1 MHTFARVC
9 VSVSVFV
16 FMSMRLSLSG
26 RDPSSH
32 KYTTSTSMMM
42 MSSGFVCVCV
52 FVSAWIIHKTHNK
65 LPPPPPCRVLP
76 AIPKKIR
83 PDIGED
89 NGDDRRVPHF
99 AYVYDNWILSIVKL
113 LLHAFTCT
121 HAPVRI
127 SVLISIYFYMGGYL
141 CEAPSYWRGYGR
153 PYLADTRFNDCSTS
167 GWKEV
172 HPYIRCAI
180 YVSSFH
186 QLIGIVVGAVDHKRS
201 LCTRA
206 THKKKHPLKTFAL
219 ALAHPVAPTCRRE
232 IPACRRGMRFWRFL
246 ENAPMLLPGF
256 CVLVFISSLMILGDE
271 CAAASN
277 LPCCRPAS
285 VLHMS
290 CAGKTCTN
298 RAAKSPHEIHSLRYC
313 STPPGRRSTY
323 PHERACVREQS

>member
-1 MHTFARVC
+1 MHTFACVC

-153 PYLADTRFNDCSTS
+153 PYLADTRFNDCCSTS

-172 HPYIRCAI
+172 HPYV
-180 YVSSFH
+180 YVARF
-186 QLIGIVVGAVDHKRS
+186 
-201 LCTRA
+201 
-206 THKKKHPLKTFAL
+206 TFR
-219 ALAHPVAPTCRRE
+219 VS
-232 IPACRRGMRFWRFL
+232 I
-246 ENAPMLLPGF
+246 N
-256 CVLVFISSLMILGDE
+256 
-271 CAAASN
+271 
-277 LPCCRPAS
+277 
-285 VLHMS
+285 
-290 CAGKTCTN
+290 
-298 RAAKSPHEIHSLRYC
+298 
-313 STPPGRRSTY
+313 
-323 PHERACVREQS
+323 